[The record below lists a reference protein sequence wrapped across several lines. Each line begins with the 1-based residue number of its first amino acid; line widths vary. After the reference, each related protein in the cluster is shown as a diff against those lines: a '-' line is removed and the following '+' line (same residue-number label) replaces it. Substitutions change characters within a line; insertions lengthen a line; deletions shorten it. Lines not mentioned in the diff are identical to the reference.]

1 MVKYRL
7 CRCEIISDE
16 MVKHFPCGEM
26 LRGCAAIIGVRIWGV
41 FIVSVGLVLNVKFA
55 QVCEIQRLP

>member
-16 MVKHFPCGEM
+16 MVKYFPCGEM
-26 LRGCAAIIGVRIWGV
+26 LRGCAAIIGVGVWGV
-41 FIVSVGLVLNVKFA
+41 FIVIAKLFRTVKFA
-55 QVCEIQRLP
+55 